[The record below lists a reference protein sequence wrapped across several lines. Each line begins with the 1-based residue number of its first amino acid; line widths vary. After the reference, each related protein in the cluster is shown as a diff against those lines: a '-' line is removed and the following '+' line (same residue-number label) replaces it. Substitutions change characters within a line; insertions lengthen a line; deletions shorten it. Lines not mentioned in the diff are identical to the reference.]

1 MMRNAK
7 RRLVVLGV
15 LAAASLV
22 GLLVLAVRAVRLA
35 PAWAQASAASPL
47 GVRCLVIIGVG
58 MLALGAAAMVLVR
71 ARGPASG
78 FVLRTTPGRV
88 AVTSRRGKRRGGVR
102 GIATDQ
108 GGTAAIEM
116 TLLLPFAL
124 MIFLVITQA
133 AILFNGNMVVHYSG
147 FAASRVAI
155 VVVPLE
161 IGDELKNLVY
171 NPDWAGNPPSEKLE
185 LIRRAA
191 VLALVPVSGPLEEA
205 EAETGGEA
213 VPGAGGGQAVEG
225 ETRTLFGFFGSD
237 DPWWF
242 KRIQRQ
248 YNYANKY
255 TKLTLAKPEH
265 WRDGNPDPDCPYRH
279 HRQDAW
285 TQWGWTYVPYCPFHP
300 ERMDYGYWED
310 LHLRIVYPFLLEVPV
325 ANRVMGEKFDLPG
338 RRGNSYATEIK
349 VISALSNEGGPE
361 VHPKDG

>member
-1 MMRNAK
+1 MARNAK

-15 LAAASLV
+15 LSAASLV
-22 GLLVLAVRAVRLA
+22 GLLVLAVRAVHLS
-35 PAWAQASAASPL
+35 PAWMRASAASPL

-58 MLALGAAAMVLVR
+58 MLALGAAAMVLLR
-71 ARGPASG
+71 TRGPASPYG
-78 FVLRTTPGRV
+78 L
-88 AVTSRRGKRRGGVR
+88 RRGKRRGGVR

-124 MIFLVITQA
+124 MIFLVIAQA

-171 NPDWAGNPPSEKLE
+171 NPDWALNPPSEKLE

-205 EAETGGEA
+205 EAEAGAEA

-225 ETRTLFGFFGSD
+225 QTRTLFGFFGSD

-255 TKLTLAKPEH
+255 TTLTLARPEH

-285 TQWGWTYVPYCPFHP
+285 TQWGWSYVPYCPFYE

-325 ANRVMGEKFDLPG
+325 ANRVMGDKFDLPG

-349 VISALSNEGGPE
+349 VISTLSNEGGPE

>member
-1 MMRNAK
+1 MARNGK

-22 GLLVLAVRAVRLA
+22 GLLALTVRAVQLS
-35 PAWAQASAASPL
+35 PAWMRASAASPL

-71 ARGPASG
+71 ARGPA
-78 FVLRTTPGRV
+78 GRRR
-88 AVTSRRGKRRGGVR
+88 AVGRK

-124 MIFLVITQA
+124 MIFLVIAQA

-155 VVVPLE
+155 VVVPME

-205 EAETGGEA
+205 ETEAEA

-225 ETRTLFGFFGSD
+225 QTRTLFGFFGSD

-242 KRIQRQ
+242 KRIRRQ

-255 TKLTLAKPEH
+255 TKLTLARPEH

-279 HRQDAW
+279 QRQDAW
-285 TQWGWTYVPYCPFHP
+285 SQWGWSYVPYCPFHP

-325 ANRVMGEKFDLPG
+325 ANRVMGGEKFDLPG
-338 RRGNSYATEIK
+338 RQGNSYATEIK
-349 VISALSNEGGPE
+349 VISTLSNEGGPE
-361 VHPKDG
+361 VRPKDG

>member
-1 MMRNAK
+1 MARNGK
-7 RRLVVLGV
+7 RRLVALGV
-15 LAAASLV
+15 LSAASLV

-47 GVRCLVIIGVG
+47 GVRCLAIIGAG

-71 ARGPASG
+71 ARGPASPYG
-78 FVLRTTPGRV
+78 L
-88 AVTSRRGKRRGGVR
+88 RRGKRRGGVR

-124 MIFLVITQA
+124 MIFLVIAQA

-155 VVVPLE
+155 VVVPME
-161 IGDELKNLVY
+161 IGEELRNLVY

-205 EAETGGEA
+205 EA
-213 VPGAGGGQAVEG
+213 VPGAGGAQVATGDSTGRAVEDQ
-225 ETRTLFGFFGSD
+225 TRTLFGFFGSD

-255 TKLTLAKPEH
+255 TTLTLARPEH

-285 TQWGWTYVPYCPFHP
+285 TQWGWTYVPYCPFYE

-349 VISALSNEGGPE
+349 VISTLSNEGGPE

>member
-1 MMRNAK
+1 MARNAK

-15 LAAASLV
+15 LASASLV
-22 GLLVLAVRAVRLA
+22 GLLALAVRAVRLA

-47 GVRCLVIIGVG
+47 GVRCLVIIGAG
-58 MLALGAAAMVLVR
+58 MLALGAMVMVLVQTRGAAR
-71 ARGPASG
+71 ARAGNVTARKAGGSNG
-78 FVLRTTPGRV
+78 GWAFGR
-88 AVTSRRGKRRGGVR
+88 K

-155 VVVPLE
+155 VVVPME
-161 IGDELKNLVY
+161 IEDELKNLVY
-171 NPDWAGNPPSEKLE
+171 NPDWGGNPPSEKLE

-205 EAETGGEA
+205 EAEA
-213 VPGAGGGQAVEG
+213 AAAPGAGGGQAVEG

-285 TQWGWTYVPYCPFHP
+285 SQWGWTYVPYCPFHP

-338 RRGNSYATEIK
+338 RKGNSYATEIK
-349 VISALSNEGGPE
+349 VISTLSNEGGPE

>member
-1 MMRNAK
+1 
-7 RRLVVLGV
+7 VL
-15 LAAASLV
+15 L
-22 GLLVLAVRAVRLA
+22 
-35 PAWAQASAASPL
+35 
-47 GVRCLVIIGVG
+47 
-58 MLALGAAAMVLVR
+58 R
-71 ARGPASG
+71 ARGAG
-78 FVLRTTPGRV
+78 GRRRTVGR
-88 AVTSRRGKRRGGVR
+88 K

-155 VVVPLE
+155 VVVPME
-161 IGDELKNLVY
+161 IGEELKNLVY

-191 VLALVPVSGPLEEA
+191 VLALVPVSGPLA
-205 EAETGGEA
+205 EAEA
-213 VPGAGGGQAVEG
+213 VPGAGGAQAVEG
-225 ETRTLFGFFGSD
+225 QTRTLFSFFGSD

-242 KRIQRQ
+242 RRIQRQ
-248 YNYANKY
+248 YNYANKF
-255 TKLTLAKPEH
+255 TTLTLARPGH

-279 HRQDAW
+279 HYRDAW
-285 TQWGWTYVPYCPFHP
+285 TQWGWSYVPYCPFHP

-338 RRGNSYATEIK
+338 RQGNSYATEIK
-349 VISALSNEGGPE
+349 VISTLSNEGGPE
-361 VHPKDG
+361 VRPKD

>member
-1 MMRNAK
+1 MARNGK

-22 GLLVLAVRAVRLA
+22 GLLALTVRAVRLA
-35 PAWAQASAASPL
+35 PAWAQASASSPL

-71 ARGPASG
+71 ACGPASG

-88 AVTSRRGKRRGGVR
+88 AVTSRRGKRRGGVK
-102 GIATDQ
+102 GIAADQ

-124 MIFLVITQA
+124 MIFLVIAQA

-147 FAASRVAI
+147 FAASRVAV
-155 VVVPLE
+155 VVVPME
-161 IGDELKNLVY
+161 IGEELRNLVY
-171 NPDWAGNPPSEKLE
+171 NPDWGGNPPSEKLE

-205 EAETGGEA
+205 ETGGEA

-225 ETRTLFGFFGSD
+225 ETRTLFGYFGSD
-237 DPWWF
+237 ERWWF

-285 TQWGWTYVPYCPFHP
+285 TQWGWTYVPYCPFHS

-325 ANRVMGEKFDLPG
+325 ANRVMGDKFDLPG

-349 VISALSNEGGPE
+349 VISTLSNEGGPE

>member
-1 MMRNAK
+1 MARNGK

-22 GLLVLAVRAVRLA
+22 GLLVLAVRVVRLA
-35 PAWAQASAASPL
+35 PAWAVHLSPAWMPWMRASAASPL

-58 MLALGAAAMVLVR
+58 MLALGAAVMVLVR
-71 ARGPASG
+71 SRGPASPYG
-78 FVLRTTPGRV
+78 L
-88 AVTSRRGKRRGGVR
+88 RRGKRRGGVR

-155 VVVPLE
+155 VVVPME
-161 IGDELKNLVY
+161 IGEELKNLVY
-171 NPDWAGNPPSEKLE
+171 NPDWALNPPSEKLE

-205 EAETGGEA
+205 EAEAGA

-279 HRQDAW
+279 QRQDAW

-349 VISALSNEGGPE
+349 VISTLSNEGGPE
-361 VHPKDG
+361 VHPKD

>member
-1 MMRNAK
+1 MARNGK

-15 LAAASLV
+15 LSAASLV
-22 GLLVLAVRAVRLA
+22 GLLVLAVRAVHLS
-35 PAWAQASAASPL
+35 PAWMRASSASPL

-58 MLALGAAAMVLVR
+58 MLALGAAVMVLLR
-71 ARGPASG
+71 ARGAASPYG
-78 FVLRTTPGRV
+78 L
-88 AVTSRRGKRRGGVR
+88 RRGKRRGGVR

-124 MIFLVITQA
+124 MIFLVIAQA

-155 VVVPLE
+155 VVVPME
-161 IGDELKNLVY
+161 IGEELKNLVY
-171 NPDWAGNPPSEKLE
+171 NPDWALNPPSEKLE

-191 VLALVPVSGPLEEA
+191 VLALVPVSGPLA
-205 EAETGGEA
+205 EAEA
-213 VPGAGGGQAVEG
+213 VPGAGGAQAVEG
-225 ETRTLFGFFGSD
+225 QTRTLFGFFGAD

-242 KRIQRQ
+242 RRIQRQ
-248 YNYANKY
+248 YNYANKF
-255 TKLTLAKPEH
+255 TTLTLARPGH

-279 HRQDAW
+279 HYRDAW
-285 TQWGWTYVPYCPFHP
+285 TQWGWSYVPYCPFHP
-300 ERMDYGYWED
+300 ERMDYAYWED

-349 VISALSNEGGPE
+349 VISTLSNEGGPE
-361 VHPKDG
+361 VRPKDG

>member
-1 MMRNAK
+1 MMRNGK

-15 LAAASLV
+15 LAASSLV
-22 GLLVLAVRAVRLA
+22 GLLVLAVRAVHLS
-35 PAWAQASAASPL
+35 PAWMRASAASPL

-58 MLALGAAAMVLVR
+58 MLALGAAAMVLLRACGPAR
-71 ARGPASG
+71 ARVGNATARKAGGSNG
-78 FVLRTTPGRV
+78 GWAVGR
-88 AVTSRRGKRRGGVR
+88 K

-155 VVVPLE
+155 VVVPME
-161 IGDELKNLVY
+161 IGEELKNLVY

-191 VLALVPVSGPLEEA
+191 VLALVPVSGPLEGA
-205 EAETGGEA
+205 EA

-225 ETRTLFGFFGSD
+225 QTRTLFGFFGSD
-237 DPWWF
+237 APWWF
-242 KRIQRQ
+242 KRIQPQ

-255 TKLTLAKPEH
+255 TKLTLAQPEH

-279 HRQDAW
+279 HYRGAW
-285 TQWGWTYVPYCPFHP
+285 TQWGWSYVPYCPFHQ
-300 ERMDYGYWED
+300 ERMDYAYWED

-338 RRGNSYATEIK
+338 RQGNSYATEIR
-349 VISALSNEGGPE
+349 VISTLSNEGGPE
-361 VHPKDG
+361 VRPKG